1 MEMKKSYK
9 VAAVVLALVLM
20 FSVMTMTGFAKF
32 SFSSEVDK
40 VATVVGAQ
48 KCFKFDFGTD
58 CDFGTDTDFGTYTDF
73 GTDTDFGTATDVTT
87 KTDCGSI
94 FSRIFAK
101 IIAFF
106 RSIFSMIGLS

>member
-1 MEMKKSYK
+1 MKKSYK

-20 FSVMTMTGFAKF
+20 FSVMAMTGFAKF

-48 KCFKFDFGTD
+48 KCFKFEYGTD
-58 CDFGTDTDFGTYTDF
+58 CDFGTDTDFGTY
-73 GTDTDFGTATDVTT
+73 TDFGTATDVTT